1 MRFSIEVEYEIGDN
15 VYCKT
20 DMEQSTG
27 LVLGY
32 RITNLGVE
40 YIVSLNSETMIFNP
54 LELSPIKTIY

>member
-1 MRFSIEVEYEIGDN
+1 MRFSIDVEYKINDT
-15 VYCKT
+15 VYCRT
-20 DMEQSTG
+20 DVEQNPG

-54 LELSPIKTIY
+54 LELSSVKTIY

>member
-1 MRFSIEVEYEIGDN
+1 MKFSIEVEHEIGDN

-20 DMEQSTG
+20 DMEQSPG

-40 YIVSLNSETMIFNP
+40 YIVSLNSETMIFNL

>member
-1 MRFSIEVEYEIGDN
+1 MKFSIEVEYEIGDN

-20 DMEQSTG
+20 DMEQSPG

-54 LELSPIKTIY
+54 LELSPFKTIY

>member
-1 MRFSIEVEYEIGDN
+1 MKFSIKVEYEIGDN

-20 DMEQSTG
+20 DMEQSPG